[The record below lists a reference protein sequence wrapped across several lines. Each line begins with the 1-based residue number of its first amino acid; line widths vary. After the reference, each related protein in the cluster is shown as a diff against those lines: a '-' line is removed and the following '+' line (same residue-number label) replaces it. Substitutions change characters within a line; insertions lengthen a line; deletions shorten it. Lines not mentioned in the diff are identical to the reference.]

1 MVRIF
6 LILTLAANVF
16 AASGGIAAQAKKY
29 FEQGR
34 YEAAYNQYSLALKEA
49 RKEADLVAEGRILI
63 SMAIL
68 ASHAM
73 QYEDAKSLL
82 NMVRVNVLD
91 EKSKE
96 SFYRA
101 YMEFYNLQGKYREAF
116 EISGKHSSKKPSATF
131 CGEAAIA
138 AAGSRNSG
146 EADAY
151 LKKINKKESPG
162 QLAFYNARVAD
173 LNGGNPKELYE
184 NALKLSTDKKQFFIS
199 GIILLRLAEI
209 TGNKDYAARSAAV
222 FRELGLAE
230 PFQKA
235 EGAAK

>member
-6 LILTLAANVF
+6 LILAVAANVF

-29 FEQGR
+29 FTQGR

-49 RKEADLVAEGRILI
+49 HKEADLVAEGRILI

-73 QYEDAKSLL
+73 QYEDAKKLL
-82 NMVRVNVLD
+82 DMVRVNDLD
-91 EKSKE
+91 EKSRE
-96 SFYRA
+96 SFYMA
-101 YMEFYNLQGKYREAF
+101 YMEFYNLQGKYRESFDIANRYSF
-116 EISGKHSSKKPSATF
+116 KKPTAAFS
-131 CGEAAIA
+131 GEAAIA
-138 AAGSRNSG
+138 AAGSRNGG
-146 EADAY
+146 EADAH
-151 LKKINKKESPG
+151 LKKINKKDSPG
-162 QLAFYNARVAD
+162 QLAFYKARVAD
-173 LNGGNPKELYE
+173 LNGESPKELYE
-184 NALKLSTDKKQFFIS
+184 KALKISTDKKRFFVS

-222 FRELGLAE
+222 FKELGLAE
-230 PFQKA
+230 PFKKA

>member
-1 MVRIF
+1 MRIF
-6 LILTLAANVF
+6 LPLILATQVF
-16 AASGGIAAQAKKY
+16 AASGGMASQAKKY
-29 FEQGR
+29 FAQGR

-63 SMAIL
+63 SMATL

-73 QYEDAKSLL
+73 QYEDAKKLL
-82 NMVRVNVLD
+82 DMVRVDVLD
-91 EKSKE
+91 EKSKD
-96 SFYRA
+96 SFYKA

-116 EISGKHSSKKPSATF
+116 DIANKHSSKKQSAAF
-131 CGEAAIA
+131 SGEAAVA
-138 AAGSRNSG
+138 AAGSRNSS
-146 EADAY
+146 EAEAY
-151 LKKINKKESPG
+151 LKKINKKDSPG
-162 QLAFYNARVAD
+162 QLAYYNAKVAD
-173 LNGGNPKELYE
+173 LNGENPRELYE
-184 NALKLSTDKKQFFIS
+184 NALRISTSKKRFFVS

-222 FRELGLAE
+222 FKELGLAE